1 MKILHTSDWHIGRN
15 LAGFSLIEDQRYVL
29 GQLKD
34 YVKKQNID
42 VLIVAGDV
50 YDRGIPTTESI
61 RLLDDV
67 LFEMISETSAKVLI
81 IAGNHDNAARLAFGN
96 RLYQNNPYIAG
107 EFDVNLPK
115 ITLCDEY
122 GEVNFFFL
130 PHFVPERVAQQL
142 RVKVTGVDEAFKL
155 IIEHN
160 RPRIDETKRNVL
172 IAHGF
177 FSCFLGGK
185 SDLIVTEHEL
195 PVGGMDVIDV
205 APAAFFDY
213 VALGHLHSP
222 QKVYSDNI
230 CYAGSLLKYSLSEA
244 DQEKGVVEVFLE
256 QKGTLETKMVTLPPL
271 HDLKVITGFIN
282 DILEHPDVY
291 CLDRSDYIFV
301 KLLDTESVFDGIYR
315 LRQVFKNVLGLG
327 LLNNVS
333 EEVFEVTRDLSES
346 QDLLELFA
354 GFFAKLTGKSLT
366 QEQSEIV
373 KRVAECGQSLADC
386 EEGRI

>member
-29 GQLKD
+29 DELKN
-34 YVKKQNID
+34 YIKKQNID

-50 YDRGIPTTESI
+50 YDKGIPSTESI

-67 LFEMISETSAKVLI
+67 LFAIRNETNAQILM

-96 RLYQNNPYIAG
+96 RLYQNNPYIVG

-115 ITLCDEY
+115 ITLQDEY

-130 PHFVPERVAQQL
+130 PYFVPEKVVQQL
-142 RVKVTGVDEAFKL
+142 KIKAVGLDEAFRL

-160 RPRIDETKRNVL
+160 RPQIDETKRNVL

-177 FSCFLGGK
+177 FSCFLSEK

-195 PVGGMDVIDV
+195 PVGGMDVIDI

-213 VALGHLHSP
+213 VALGHIHSI
-222 QKVYSDNI
+222 QTVYSDNI
-230 CYAGSLLKYSLSEA
+230 GYAGSLLKYSLSEA
-244 DQEKGVVEVFLE
+244 DQKKSVVEVFIGP
-256 QKGTLETKMVTLPPL
+256 KGKLETKMVELHPL

-282 DILEHPDVY
+282 DILENPDAY
-291 CLDRSDYIFV
+291 CPNRSDYVFA

-315 LRQVFKNVLGLG
+315 LRQVFKNVLGLS

-333 EEVFEVTRDLSES
+333 EEVFETTEDLNES
-346 QDLLELFA
+346 QDLLRLFA
-354 GFFAKLTGKSLT
+354 SFFTKLTEKPLTEEQAEIVRQVAVCEQSLT
-366 QEQSEIV
+366 
-373 KRVAECGQSLADC
+373 DC
-386 EEGRI
+386 EEA